1 MLPRVIPCSEY
12 HFIMEDAWMDY
23 LIKPE
28 KTDAEARAFVIYI
41 RDTYGIKDAVLLSKV
56 VDRDKSLVLK
66 WLDEKADNK

>member
-1 MLPRVIPCSEY
+1 
-12 HFIMEDAWMDY
+12 MDY

-28 KTDAEARAFVIYI
+28 KTDAEADTFVIYI

-56 VDRDKSLVLK
+56 VDSDKSLVLK

>member
-1 MLPRVIPCSEY
+1 
-12 HFIMEDAWMDY
+12 MEDAWMDY

-28 KTDAEARAFVIYI
+28 KTDAEANTFVIYI